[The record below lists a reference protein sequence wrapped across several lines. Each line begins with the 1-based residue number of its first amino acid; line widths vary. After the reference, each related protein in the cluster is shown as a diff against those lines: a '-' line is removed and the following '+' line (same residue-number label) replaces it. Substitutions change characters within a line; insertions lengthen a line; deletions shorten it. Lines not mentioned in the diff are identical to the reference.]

1 MAKIFLVVG
10 NTGAGKSTF
19 SAVLSAQEKAH
30 TFAVDDWM
38 ASLFLMDAPDPSTYE
53 WALER
58 TQRIETQM
66 LSESVKLIKNHVNVI
81 LDIGFF
87 SKSQRKRVQSFF
99 ENKHIETITY
109 YLDVEKE
116 TRWFRVNK
124 RNTKPSET
132 YRFHVSEEIFE
143 FCETIFEPLD
153 ALERKEAII
162 LRP

>member
-1 MAKIFLVVG
+1 MAKIFMIVG
-10 NTGAGKSTF
+10 NTGSGKSTF

-30 TFAVDDWM
+30 IFCVDEWM
-38 ASLFLMDAPDPSTYE
+38 VNLFWTDAPDPPSYE

-66 LSESVKLIKNHVNVI
+66 LAESAKLIKNGVNVI

-87 SKSQRKRVQSFF
+87 AKSQRSRVQQFF
-99 ENKHIETITY
+99 KQKTIETAIY
-109 YLDVEKE
+109 YLDVDKD

-124 RNTKPSET
+124 RNTEAT
-132 YRFHVSEEIFE
+132 ATFRFHVSEEIFE

-153 ALERKEAII
+153 AIELKDAVI
-162 LRP
+162 LSP